1 MDSGPAIVVPEAT
14 LTRWADTCLH
24 MNHLGTLVKREIQ
37 AGNYARAQDLSERA
51 RRRAWDLLN
60 EERRSPMGMHSP
72 EPKTNNAQRATFE
85 NARA

>member
-1 MDSGPAIVVPEAT
+1 MDSNSAIVVPEAT

-24 MNHLGTLVKREIQ
+24 MNHLGTLVQREIQ

-60 EERRSPMGMHSP
+60 ELFESGAKKPDGYA
-72 EPKTNNAQRATFE
+72 EPGA
-85 NARA
+85 